1 MRQIWTA
8 EAAEPSS
15 INQLNEE
22 ITQAH
27 SLFKNMQLFNIK
39 KKKKRTCNYVLEWLF
54 LK

>member
-1 MRQIWTA
+1 MRQIRTA

-22 ITQAH
+22 ITQAY

-39 KKKKRTCNYVLEWLF
+39 KKKEHATMY
-54 LK
+54 